1 MKIFK
6 DINVNLYKMHFKN
19 ILNLKNQYEYLKRMY
34 KWWLEKM
41 ENFEKGHFNLYNT
54 SYGWMNNG
62 IPDTVFS
69 LSYKI

>member
-34 KWWLEKM
+34 KW
-41 ENFEKGHFNLYNT
+41 
-54 SYGWMNNG
+54 
-62 IPDTVFS
+62 
-69 LSYKI
+69 